1 MKTTKIFSI
10 GEIIWDIYPDKQVI
24 GGAPLNFAAH
34 ASLCGA
40 ESALLSAVGNDTLGD
55 DALKALCDFGV
66 STKYVKRAEQ
76 ATGQCLVTLDKNAVP
91 SYNVLRG
98 VAYDNIVVTD
108 EDITSINAEKYD
120 ALYFGTLIQREPVS
134 RKAVQE
140 VVNRCAFK
148 EIICDVNLRPN
159 CYDRDS
165 VEFCLKNATIL
176 KVSIE
181 EEPIL
186 RSFGGYSPIGDNV
199 EDIARAL
206 CNSYDNLKIVV
217 LTLGKEGSYAY
228 DARDGKEYHQ
238 CSVGDK
244 VVSTVG
250 AGDSFAAAW
259 LTNFLSGQ
267 PIEAC
272 MKKAAE
278 VSGFVVANIDAVP
291 RYEFDK
297 DHFFTI

>member
-1 MKTTKIFSI
+1 MKSKILAI
-10 GEIIWDIYPDKQVI
+10 GEIIWDIFPEKCVI

-34 ASLCGA
+34 SSLCGA
-40 ESALLSAVGNDTLGD
+40 ESSLLSAIGNDSLGD
-55 DALKALCDFGV
+55 DALNALSDFGV
-66 STKYVKRAEQ
+66 STKYVKRTTQ
-76 ATGQCLVTLDKNAVP
+76 PTGQCIVTLDENAVP

-108 EDITSINAEKYD
+108 ADIKEINEEKYD
-120 ALYFGTLIQREPVS
+120 ALYFGTLIQRETIS
-134 RKAVQE
+134 RKAVRD
-140 VVNRCAFK
+140 VVNNCSFK

-159 CYDRDS
+159 CYDKVS
-165 VEFCLKNATIL
+165 VEFCLKTATIL

-186 RSFGGYSPIGDNV
+186 RSFGGYSPIDNSI

-206 CNSYDNLKIVV
+206 CKSYNNLKIVII
-217 LTLGKEGSYAY
+217 TLGKDGSYAY
-228 DARDGKEYHQ
+228 DARDDKEYTQ
-238 CSVGDK
+238 CSIGDT

-259 LTNFLSGQ
+259 LTCFLEGQ

-278 VSGFVVANIDAVP
+278 VSGFVVAHTEAVP
-291 RYEFDK
+291 KY
-297 DHFFTI
+297 